1 MVSSNVEFSEELPWE
16 LKRTSAQPLQQTT
29 LLSLTGWPQQKVGS
43 AADDEAAQWTDARG
57 TPAQWMDHAI
67 G

>member
-1 MVSSNVEFSEELPWE
+1 MGAEADLS
-16 LKRTSAQPLQQTT
+16 TAASADYTFVTHRLAPAE
-29 LLSLTGWPQQKVGS
+29 GWAQAS

-67 G
+67 C